1 MGRARCGGGRREEGG
16 GGAPPPPPP
25 CHGLHRE
32 EGCAGTEEGGARS
45 EEGGGTSAA
54 GHTNASPTTQ
64 LTLAPPAAARAA
76 SSPAFTPPASAA
88 AMNSSICR
96 GIGTGTAPFAAG
108 GPAPSGTSTKRRFH
122 GSSAPAARRSCAME
136 PAVERNESVAP
147 AGAPHSRLFQ
157 EDADGLDPPRP
168 WRIAASSGGAESAG
182 PAHALGG
189 GATGAV
195 SGRGRQREQGG
206 VGAAEGARRG
216 RARRRAQGRKR
227 RRAHGREDD
236 KT

>member
-1 MGRARCGGGRREEGG
+1 
-16 GGAPPPPPP
+16 
-25 CHGLHRE
+25 
-32 EGCAGTEEGGARS
+32 
-45 EEGGGTSAA
+45 
-54 GHTNASPTTQ
+54 
-64 LTLAPPAAARAA
+64 
-76 SSPAFTPPASAA
+76 
-88 AMNSSICR
+88 
-96 GIGTGTAPFAAG
+96 
-108 GPAPSGTSTKRRFH
+108 
-122 GSSAPAARRSCAME
+122 ME

-168 WRIAASSGGAESAG
+168 WCIAASSGGAESAG

>member
-1 MGRARCGGGRREEGG
+1 MGSCARRWSTLGMAAAAKVKAAYDAPRAPVLVSDEREDRVVAPLQRARPSTAGQRGLRVKEARSPSLPSPAPASSTPRGSVAAVLDMEDPCRCLIPSQPLAGEPHRSLERV
-16 GGAPPPPPP
+16 ARTLPPP
-25 CHGLHRE
+25 
-32 EGCAGTEEGGARS
+32 
-45 EEGGGTSAA
+45 
-54 GHTNASPTTQ
+54 
-64 LTLAPPAAARAA
+64 
-76 SSPAFTPPASAA
+76 F
-88 AMNSSICR
+88 
-96 GIGTGTAPFAAG
+96 
-108 GPAPSGTSTKRRFH
+108 RR
-122 GSSAPAARRSCAME
+122 
-136 PAVERNESVAP
+136 
-147 AGAPHSRLFQ
+147 
-157 EDADGLDPPRP
+157 LDPPRP
-168 WRIAASSGGAESAG
+168 WRIAASCGGAESAG